1 MLQPE
6 ELQSIANLQLMA
18 KQTVEGAITGMH
30 RSPHKGFSVEFAQHR
45 EYVQG
50 DEIRRVD
57 WKVFAKTDRYF
68 VREYEEETNLR
79 AMLLVDASGSMGYA
93 GESGQTKLQQALKL
107 AACLAHI
114 IMRQSDSIG
123 LMTFDTDIRAHIPPR
138 SSNRHLRV
146 LLSLIHI

>member
-57 WKVFAKTDRYF
+57 WKVFAKTC
-68 VREYEEETNLR
+68 
-79 AMLLVDASGSMGYA
+79 LLYTSPSPRDQRGSRM
-93 GESGQTKLQQALKL
+93 
-107 AACLAHI
+107 
-114 IMRQSDSIG
+114 
-123 LMTFDTDIRAHIPPR
+123 P
-138 SSNRHLRV
+138 SSA
-146 LLSLIHI
+146 